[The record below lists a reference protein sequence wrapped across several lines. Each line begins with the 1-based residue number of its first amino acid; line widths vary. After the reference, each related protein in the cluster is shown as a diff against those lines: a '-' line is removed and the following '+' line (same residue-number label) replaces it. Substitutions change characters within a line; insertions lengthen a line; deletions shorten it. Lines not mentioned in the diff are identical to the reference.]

1 MADAPRQKRPAV
13 TADSVPKLPRHVKL
27 KHDKLRERWVILA
40 PERVLVP
47 DDIAVAVLS
56 LVDGNRPVSAIAA
69 TLAGTYAA
77 PVDLI
82 LADCLNLLQDLSD
95 KGFLLTVAEVGD
107 A

>member
-1 MADAPRQKRPAV
+1 MADVLRQKPPPL

-40 PERVLVP
+40 PERVIVP

-56 LVDGNRPVSAIAA
+56 LVDGVRSVSDIAA
-69 TLAGTYAA
+69 TLAKTYTA

-82 LADCLNLLQDLSD
+82 LGDCLNLLQDLAG
-95 KGFLLTVAEVGD
+95 KGFLSTVAEVRN